1 MTAQFVYKWFL
12 ACIQER
18 SKNGEYPDDRVGYKQ
33 ARTLD
38 TRAAKAFR
46 GVYEDFL
53 IRREIAENLRSF
65 GNRTNKGNGTAPGNQ
80 QKPNGSATSSPTTAS
95 PTNFNSPT
103 NITSPNPTYPSSTM
117 NNDNGFAEPQLEP
130 EPPKFFFREKF
141 AKLGVKGN
149 FMPLAAQ
156 PKNVDLGDWLA
167 SQCHEQWRVLEKLL
181 ECVKEVDTTTG
192 EPLCNRRDCPVMSA
206 GRAHTYTW
214 LNKNKDPIKVS
225 APDYIGMVQRW
236 ICGKLGNTDVFPT
249 DPVYSAPAD
258 YFSSGLDTPS
268 ATTPIAA
275 GPTTSAAPMAILAG
289 HDWVGKS
296 TGFPESFFNDCKT
309 IFRQMF
315 RLYAHIYH
323 SHWLDP
329 FYHIQSQNPP
339 SSGWTDLN
347 SCFVHFIS
355 VSKLFGLLSDRD
367 MEPMQPL
374 IDIWIANGSIPAEAA
389 AGACVIVPH
398 VQ

>member
-1 MTAQFVYKWFL
+1 MDSSEQPAVQFL
-12 ACIQER
+12 Q
-18 SKNGEYPDDRVGYKQ
+18 
-33 ARTLD
+33 LD
-38 TRAAKAFR
+38 A
-46 GVYEDFL
+46 
-53 IRREIAENLRSF
+53 
-65 GNRTNKGNGTAPGNQ
+65 GTGPAPGNQ
-80 QKPNGSATSSPTTAS
+80 QKGSGSTTSSPTTAS
-95 PTNFNSPT
+95 PATFNP
-103 NITSPNPTYPSSTM
+103 PTYPTSSTPTHLSSTM
-117 NNDNGFAEPQLEP
+117 NTDNTFMEPQLEP
-130 EPPKFFFREKF
+130 EAPKFFFREKF

-181 ECVKEVDTTTG
+181 ECIKEVDTTTG

-214 LNKNKDPIKVS
+214 LNRNKDPIKVS

-236 ICGKLGNTDVFPT
+236 ICGKLTNTDVFPT
-249 DPVYSAPAD
+249 DAVASAPAD
-258 YFSSGLDTPS
+258 YFASGLNTPT
-268 ATTPIAA
+268 ATTPIPA
-275 GPTTSAAPMAILAG
+275 GPTASTAPLSTLAG
-289 HDWVGKS
+289 HEWVGKS

-347 SCFVHFIS
+347 SCFVHFVT

-374 IDIWIANGSIPAEAA
+374 VDLWITNGSIPAEAA

-398 VQ
+398 Q

>member
-1 MTAQFVYKWFL
+1 MDTTRNFVILFEEWM
-12 ACIQER
+12 IQ
-18 SKNGEYPDDRVGYKQ
+18 
-33 ARTLD
+33 
-38 TRAAKAFR
+38 
-46 GVYEDFL
+46 
-53 IRREIAENLRSF
+53 REIAENLRSF
-65 GNRTNKGNGTAPGNQ
+65 GTRTRQGNGTGPGNQ
-80 QKPNGSATSSPTTAS
+80 QRANGSTTSSPTTAT
-95 PTNFNSPT
+95 PTTFNSPT
-103 NITSPNPTYPSSTM
+103 NPTTPNPTYPSSTM
-117 NNDNGFAEPQLEP
+117 NNDNALADPPLEP
-130 EPPKFFFREKF
+130 EAPKFFFREKF

-156 PKNVDLGDWLA
+156 PKNVDIGDWLA
-167 SQCHEQWRVLEKLL
+167 SQCHEQYRVLEQLL
-181 ECVKEVDTTTG
+181 ECIKEVDTNTG
-192 EPLCNRRDCPVMSA
+192 ESLCNRRDCPVMSA

-214 LNKNKDPIKVS
+214 LNRNKDPIKVS

-236 ICGKLGNTDVFPT
+236 ICGKLTNTDVFPT
-249 DPVYSAPAD
+249 DPVSSAPAD
-258 YFSSGLDTPS
+258 YFSSGLDSPHAS
-268 ATTPIAA
+268 TPIAA
-275 GPTTSAAPMAILAG
+275 GPTTSTAPLSTLAG
-289 HDWVGKS
+289 GPDWVGKS
-296 TGFPESFFNDCKT
+296 TGFPETFFNDCKT

-347 SCFVHFIS
+347 SCFVHFVS
-355 VSKLFGLLSDRD
+355 VSKLFGLLSERD

-398 VQ
+398 Q